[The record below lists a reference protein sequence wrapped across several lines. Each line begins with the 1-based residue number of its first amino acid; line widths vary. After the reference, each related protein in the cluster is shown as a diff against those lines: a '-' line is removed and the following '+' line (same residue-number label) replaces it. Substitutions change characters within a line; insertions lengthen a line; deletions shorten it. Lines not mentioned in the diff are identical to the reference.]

1 MLATDNPFCF
11 AGNGPARKAGA
22 ERSHGWMR
30 KIMKVRNPFAGL
42 LALFFV
48 VAWCLSG
55 SAAFAKPLVPLRTA
69 WLGEHETFLVW
80 YAREKGWDKAEGLE
94 LELVPFESGK
104 DIIDEMQSVNWAI
117 AGVGA
122 MPALT
127 ASLSNRLYIVGIGND
142 ESATNAIYA
151 RADSPMLKM
160 KGFNPNFP
168 EVYGNPGSVRGK
180 TFLCP
185 KGTSA
190 HYMLTRW
197 LHTLG
202 LRERDVVIKDM
213 QPSDALKAFREGTG
227 DAIALW
233 APQTFEAEREG
244 LKSVAHSSDCQA
256 RQPILIVA
264 NMDYANKHK
273 DDIVAFLRVY
283 TRSVDMMKK
292 TPAEELAD
300 DYMRFYNAWTGKT
313 MTREEAIR
321 DIKDHPVYS
330 LDEQLALFKQ
340 SYGTSE
346 LREWL
351 HGIVSFQN
359 ESGGLDRRELQRL
372 ERLHYVTD
380 IYLKAAQ
387 KNAR

>member
-1 MLATDNPFCF
+1 
-11 AGNGPARKAGA
+11 
-22 ERSHGWMR
+22 
-30 KIMKVRNPFAGL
+30 MKLRNPLTGL

-94 LELVPFESGK
+94 LELQPFESGK
-104 DIIDEMQSVNWAI
+104 NVIDEMQSANWAL

-127 ASLSNRLYIVGIGND
+127 ASLSNRLYIIGIGND
-142 ESATNAIYA
+142 ESATNAIYT
-151 RADSPMLKM
+151 RDGNDMLKM

-180 TFLCP
+180 TFLVP

-190 HYMLTRW
+190 HYMLSRW
-197 LHTLG
+197 LHVLG
-202 LRERDVVIKDM
+202 LRERDVKIVDM
-213 QPSDALKAFREGTG
+213 QPSEAMKAFNEGTG

-233 APQTFEAEREG
+233 APQTFEAEKLG
-244 LKSVAHSSDCQA
+244 LKTVAHSSDCNA
-256 RQPILIVA
+256 RQPILIIA
-264 NMDYANKHK
+264 NAEYANKHK
-273 DDIVAFLRVY
+273 ADIVAFLRVY
-283 TRSVDMMKK
+283 LRSVEMMKS

-313 MTREEAIR
+313 MTREEAVR
-321 DIKDHPVYS
+321 DIKDHPVYNI
-330 LDEQLALFKQ
+330 DEQLAMFKQ

-351 HGIVSFQN
+351 HDIVSFQN
-359 ESGGLDRRELQRL
+359 ENGELDRRELARL

-380 IYLKAAQ
+380 IYLKAV
-387 KNAR
+387 KNAAKK

>member
-1 MLATDNPFCF
+1 
-11 AGNGPARKAGA
+11 
-22 ERSHGWMR
+22 
-30 KIMKVRNPFAGL
+30 MKVRNPFAGL

-94 LELVPFESGK
+94 LELLPFESGK
-104 DIIDEMQSVNWAI
+104 NIIDEMQSANWAI

-142 ESATNAIYA
+142 ESATNAIYT
-151 RADSPMLKM
+151 RPDSPILKM

-185 KGTSA
+185 KSTSA
-190 HYMLTRW
+190 HYMLSRW

-202 LRERDVVIKDM
+202 LSERDVVIKDM
-213 QPSDALKAFREGTG
+213 QPSEALKAFSEGTG
-227 DAIALW
+227 DAIAVW
-233 APQTFEAEREG
+233 APQTFEAERAG

-273 DDIVAFLRVY
+273 SDIVAFLRVY
-283 TRSVDMMKK
+283 LRSVDMLKK
-292 TPAEELAD
+292 TSPEDLAD

-330 LDEQLALFKQ
+330 IEEQLAMFKQ
-340 SYGTSE
+340 SYGTSN

-351 HGIVSFQN
+351 HDIVSFQS
-359 ESGGLDRRELQRL
+359 ESGALDRRELQRL

-387 KNAR
+387 KDGK